1 MTLIEKFG
9 ERLNLLTDRERLYL
23 SMMWP
28 KSGVL
33 YISSKPG
40 VAKSSIARSIAKKIG
55 FKYFDLR
62 LSMIDETDIGLYPN
76 ISNVEIDS
84 TMSETGK
91 KTIKCLDFVV
101 PRWAVEAN
109 NSPTIIHFEELNRAS
124 LQVRN
129 AALQILLER
138 QIGVDF
144 YFNENVLFISSGNL
158 GDEDNTDVDEF
169 DAALNNRLI
178 HVDHTLDVNEW
189 VDNYANENVH
199 KTIVQFIK
207 DYPEYL
213 YKTPGES
220 DRAYATPRSWT
231 FLSDYIKGNFGLE
244 SDPKEF
250 LPLISKISDSY
261 VGSSSSKFI
270 KYCQENIDLNIN
282 DIIDRFDE
290 IKNKLAKY
298 NRDKN
303 SELINSLKEISLLE
317 LTDLQLE
324 NVIKFLKQ
332 VSEDECVGYLVD
344 ILDEND
350 NSYAIDSRIQYFF
363 SNFPDLLD
371 AIESNTL

>member
-9 ERLNLLTDRERLYL
+9 DKLNLLTDRERLYL

-33 YISSKPG
+33 YITSKPG
-40 VAKSSIARSIAKKIG
+40 VAKSAITRSIAKKIE
-55 FKYFDLR
+55 FNYFDLR

-84 TMSETGK
+84 NMSENGK
-91 KTIKCLDFVV
+91 KMIKCLDFVV
-101 PRWAVEAN
+101 PRWAIEAN
-109 NSPTIIHFEELNRAS
+109 NKPTIIHFEELNRAS

-158 GDEDNTDVDEF
+158 GEEDNTDVEEF

-189 VDNYANENVH
+189 VDNYANEYVH

-213 YKTPGES
+213 YKNPSEN

-231 FLSDYIKGNFGLE
+231 FLSDHIKCNFGID
-244 SDPKEF
+244 SKPKDF
-250 LPLISKISDSY
+250 LNSLSRISDSY

-270 KYCQENIDLNIN
+270 KYCQDNIDLNIN
-282 DIIDRFDE
+282 DVINNFDE
-290 IKNKLAKY
+290 IKVKLSKY

-303 SELINSLKEISLLE
+303 SELINSLKEINLIE
-317 LTDLQLE
+317 LNDFQLE

-344 ILDEND
+344 IMDDND
-350 NSYAIDSRIQYFF
+350 NSFAINPRVQFFF

-371 AIESNTL
+371 TIELNTL